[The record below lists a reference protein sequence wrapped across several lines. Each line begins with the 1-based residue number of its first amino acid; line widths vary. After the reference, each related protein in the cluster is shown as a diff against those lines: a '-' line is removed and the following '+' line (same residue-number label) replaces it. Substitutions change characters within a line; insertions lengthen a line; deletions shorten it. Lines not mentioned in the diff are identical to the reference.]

1 MLIQTNAPIYKIMS
15 ELAER
20 IKKWLANLQIH
31 ELVVLFLYT
40 TLYFSYFCYTPLFQ
54 TLELPLLRIP
64 VLFFQLCFVNL
75 EYVFTFQTGVMSD
88 FLRNQLFYQTSTTDY
103 NLCAVYV
110 EFLQT
115 ATIAPVKMLDLTCH
129 FLL

>member
-1 MLIQTNAPIYKIMS
+1 MMIQTNASVYKVMS
-15 ELAER
+15 ELVER
-20 IKKWLANLQIH
+20 IKKRVTALQIH

-54 TLELPLLRIP
+54 ILELPLLRIP
-64 VLFFQLCFVNL
+64 VICFQLFLVNL
-75 EYVFTFQTGVMSD
+75 EYILTSQAGVMSG
-88 FLRNQLFYQTSTTDY
+88 FLQNQLVYQTSTTDY

-110 EFLQT
+110 EFLQA
-115 ATIAPVKMLDLTCH
+115 ATIAPVKMLDVNCH